1 MEMSDIVILNELQNN
16 SSSLNNNLLSLDS
29 DFMQNINYKNPII
42 NSLIAIDN
50 LKSISNKNNLELE
63 TLKNNNNT
71 IKELIIDMRNEYNMI
86 KFDIDYLNK
95 TYNDIISLFIDI
107 SKKSV

>member
-1 MEMSDIVILNELQNN
+1 MEMSDIVILNELNNN
-16 SSSLNNNLLSLDS
+16 SESLNNKLLSLDS
-29 DFMQNINYKNPII
+29 DFMHNINYDNPII
-42 NSLIAIDN
+42 NSLISIDN
-50 LKSISNKNNLELE
+50 LKSIIDKNNSELE
-63 TLKNNNNT
+63 TLKNNNKT
-71 IKELIIDMRNEYNMI
+71 IKELIIDMKSEYNKI

>member
-1 MEMSDIVILNELQNN
+1 MSDIVILNELQNN

-42 NSLIAIDN
+42 NSLITIDN

-63 TLKNNNNT
+63 TLKNNNKT

>member
-1 MEMSDIVILNELQNN
+1 MEMSDIIILNELQNN
-16 SSSLNNNLLSLDS
+16 STSLNNNLLSLYS
-29 DFMQNINYKNPII
+29 DFMQNINYKDPII
-42 NSLIAIDN
+42 NSLMSIDN
-50 LKSISNKNNLELE
+50 LKSINNKNNIELE

-71 IKELIIDMRNEYNMI
+71 IKDLIVDMRNEYNSI

>member
-42 NSLIAIDN
+42 NSLITIDN

-63 TLKNNNNT
+63 TLKNNNKT